1 MWKFQIVGRTTDI
14 LTARALVMQY
24 PLNVGMILHIMPSV
38 ELSVVYLQ
46 HGSST
51 TSVKINE
58 RWLHTFAS
66 LFEYYLTLYIM
77 KRTFALLL
85 TTAIAVTSCGSLF
98 KYTSY
103 DVSLSSV
110 ESPANAKV
118 KYGETKIASFEEDGQ
133 SKYRYEDDFINISW
147 YVGIHKFYFTLKNK
161 SDYSM
166 KIPWDDIV
174 YVDISSNTQR
184 VMHSGVKYT
193 DRNSSQ
199 PATIVPKNASI
210 SDVLLPT
217 DNVKYVGGST
227 GWDEGYLFP
236 QYKKQEDASANYVI
250 GKKIRIILPIIIQD
264 VQNEYSFEFTINDA
278 TIDNLLKK

>member
-1 MWKFQIVGRTTDI
+1 MEVSNCWKDYGYTYRSCIGYAVSPKRWDDTPYNAECGVI
-14 LTARALVMQY
+14 
-24 PLNVGMILHIMPSV
+24 SS
-38 ELSVVYLQ
+38 LSPTLQ

-110 ESPANAKV
+110 ESPVNAKV

-217 DNVKYVGGST
+217 DNVKYVGFYWLGRGISI
-227 GWDEGYLFP
+227 P
-236 QYKKQEDASANYVI
+236 S
-250 GKKIRIILPIIIQD
+250 IQKTRRCF
-264 VQNEYSFEFTINDA
+264 S
-278 TIDNLLKK
+278 